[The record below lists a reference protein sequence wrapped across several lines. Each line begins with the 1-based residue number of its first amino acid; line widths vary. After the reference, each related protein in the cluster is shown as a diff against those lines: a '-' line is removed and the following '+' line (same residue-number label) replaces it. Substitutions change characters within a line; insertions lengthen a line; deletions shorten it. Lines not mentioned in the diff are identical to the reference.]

1 MVEKSHK
8 GDEWHAKLCTAPY
21 VLSTTNSVQGV
32 RALSREYDT
41 SRQQHQFWRILI
53 NLFVNKSHCK
63 LSRGLISFK
72 HEFVILGTIFVLT
85 WVGHFTNDRK
95 IQEHRFPYLLNY
107 LNTSLTN

>member
-53 NLFVNKSHCK
+53 TLFVNKSHK
-63 LSRGLISFK
+63 NVSELSTLTVSSTLTPRKNITPI
-72 HEFVILGTIFVLT
+72 VGTCLVP
-85 WVGHFTNDRK
+85 R
-95 IQEHRFPYLLNY
+95 
-107 LNTSLTN
+107 